1 MQLRMRVR
9 PPAMVRGTSMPIRS
23 EAVSRAARVAVLFA
37 VFLAVVFFAVVDRVF
52 VGIEAP

>member
-1 MQLRMRVR
+1 MRMRVR